1 MVFKKVSLAT
11 PLLRIFRDFAS
22 VGKLSCCFNNI
33 FVMALFS
40 EQRIPICAISER
52 TFVEVSKAG
61 ESVTLQVQAI
71 STEKAPVWALFHV
84 FSKPD

>member
-11 PLLRIFRDFAS
+11 PLVRIFRDSAS
-22 VGKLSCCFNNI
+22 VGKLSCYFDNI

-40 EQRIPICAISER
+40 EQSIPICAISER
-52 TFVEVSKAG
+52 TAIEAPEPE
-61 ESVTLQVQAI
+61 ESVTLQMQAI
-71 STEKAPVWALFHV
+71 STEKAPVWAPSHV